1 MRLKSFKKNKKKNLK
16 INLQKIEQIKLDTEN
31 EIKKIIKNVDEEL
44 KIITERKQN
53 TFEKIQNRQKK
64 KLNRNKK
71 EILSMTIFF
80 T

>member
-53 TFEKIQNRQKK
+53 TFEKNSKQTEEKIKT
-64 KLNRNKK
+64 
-71 EILSMTIFF
+71 EIKRKYYL
-80 T
+80 